1 MHIQIENL
9 SRRYGRSRL
18 ALDEVTTEFAG
29 GMTGLLGDNGAGKST
44 LIRILAGTLPAT
56 SGRVLVDGVPVT
68 STADRRAVKSRLGY
82 LPQDFTPYPTLT
94 AFEFLDYVGVL
105 KGMTSASTRRASANR
120 LLDAVGLGAESERR
134 LGGFSGGMR
143 RRVGIAQALMGDP
156 DLVIVDEPT
165 AGLDPQERVRF
176 RSILA
181 TLEGRRTVILS
192 THILDDVAQTCPFVC
207 VLASGS
213 VNYSGPTAGL
223 VDHAEGRTWRCITDG
238 PPPPGMVISNASA
251 VDGGTAYRAI
261 GDDPPAGAE
270 ALEPTLEDGYMA
282 LMGRTAP

>member
-1 MHIQIENL
+1 MHIHIEDL
-9 SRRYGRSRL
+9 SRRYGRSTL
-18 ALDEVTTEFAG
+18 ALDEVSCEFAG

-44 LIRILAGTLPAT
+44 LMRIIAGILPAT
-56 SGRVLVDGVPVT
+56 AGQVLIDGVPVN
-68 STADRRAVKSRLGY
+68 SAAERRAVKSRLGY

-105 KGMTSASTRRASANR
+105 KGMVGAAARRASANR
-120 LLDAVGLGAESERR
+120 LLDAVGLGAEADLR

-156 DLVIVDEPT
+156 ELVIVDEPT
-165 AGLDPQERVRF
+165 AGLDPQERIRF

-207 VLASGS
+207 VLAAGR
-213 VNYSGPTAGL
+213 VRYSGPTTGL
-223 VDHAEGRTWRCITDG
+223 VDHAEGRTWRYVTHG

-270 ALEPTLEDGYMA
+270 ALDPTLEDGYMA
-282 LMGRTAP
+282 LMGRNTL